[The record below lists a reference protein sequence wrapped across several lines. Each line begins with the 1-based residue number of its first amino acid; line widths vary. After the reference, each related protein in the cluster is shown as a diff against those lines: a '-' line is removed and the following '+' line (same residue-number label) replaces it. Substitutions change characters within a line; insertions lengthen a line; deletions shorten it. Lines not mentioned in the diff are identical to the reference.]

1 MDLTQPEDGGHF
13 HSPPPHTKHLYLHGN
28 TNGIRC
34 LRLNA
39 HIDDTKAVAGETEGL
54 SPWPR
59 RWSLTALTSVPTKPA
74 SKRTPVSV
82 KNVADK
88 ANKSWIFSSIS
99 KARIFLMV
107 CTMNGEVHATLPHD
121 GVAAVENSVEVPP
134 KIKNGPTL

>member
-1 MDLTQPEDGGHF
+1 MWTS
-13 HSPPPHTKHLYLHGN
+13 HSRKPGDISTAPPQTLVSSWQYEWHC
-28 TNGIRC
+28 C
-34 LRLNA
+34 LRLNDY
-39 HIDDTKAVAGETEGL
+39 IGNVKAVAGETEGL

-59 RWSLTALTSVPTKPA
+59 RWSLTALTSVATKPTR
-74 SKRTPVSV
+74 KRTPVSV

-107 CTMNGEVHATLPHD
+107 RTMDGEVHVTLPHD